1 MRRLI
6 YAVTLAMVFV
16 GVVAVPAMADNP
28 TTIPAAL
35 VWEDVNPCSGL
46 PHEVTLDAVVSMHD
60 HRNNGLFHVNY
71 SGTTSSGFTLIAG
84 QENAMSND
92 NVVRGTFSFQWRH
105 ADGSKFVEQG
115 KFVINFQKNE
125 MLVDALGSRCI
136 GSG

>member
-6 YAVTLAMVFV
+6 FAVTLAMVFV
-16 GVVAVPAMADNP
+16 GVVAVPAMADKP
-28 TTIPAAL
+28 TTIPNLL

-60 HRNNGLFHVNY
+60 HRNNGLFHVSY
-71 SGTTSSGFTLIAG
+71 TGTTSSGFTLIAG
-84 QENAMSND
+84 QENAMRND
-92 NVVRGTFSFQWRH
+92 NVVRGTFNFQWRH

-115 KFVINFQKNE
+115 KFLINFQKNE
-125 MLVDALGSRCI
+125 MLVDVLGSRCI